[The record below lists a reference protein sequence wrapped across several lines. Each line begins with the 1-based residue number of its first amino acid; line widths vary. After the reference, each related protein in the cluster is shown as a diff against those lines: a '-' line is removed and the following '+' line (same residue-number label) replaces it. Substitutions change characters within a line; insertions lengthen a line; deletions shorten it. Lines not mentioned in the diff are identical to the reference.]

1 MKTVTLLR
9 KCHTVNDSHLYVLFC
24 IKHSCT
30 LVKQSAQCHNF
41 FVNNY
46 KDTNFVC
53 DMYVCINMWEIKYA
67 KTKQNSN
74 NNNNNNSNNDKNE
87 IKN

>member
-1 MKTVTLLR
+1 
-9 KCHTVNDSHLYVLFC
+9 
-24 IKHSCT
+24 
-30 LVKQSAQCHNF
+30 
-41 FVNNY
+41 
-46 KDTNFVC
+46 
-53 DMYVCINMWEIKYA
+53 MYVCINMWEIKYA